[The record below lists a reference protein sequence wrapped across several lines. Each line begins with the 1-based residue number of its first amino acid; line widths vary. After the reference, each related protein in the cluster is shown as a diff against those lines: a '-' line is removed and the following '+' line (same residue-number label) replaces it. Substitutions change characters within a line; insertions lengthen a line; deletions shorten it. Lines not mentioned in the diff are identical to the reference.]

1 MIEGCPSSL
10 VEIVLTVVAS
20 EDVIAQ
26 DGGTLKLGERGGL
39 AVLTFPA
46 KSSNAYPASIS
57 AFKSLLKMPLRRD
70 LAEVAPPRNPIPP
83 SAIVI

>member
-39 AVLTFPA
+39 AVRALHGA
-46 KSSNAYPASIS
+46 GI
-57 AFKSLLKMPLRRD
+57 RW
-70 LAEVAPPRNPIPP
+70 ECW
-83 SAIVI
+83 VIA